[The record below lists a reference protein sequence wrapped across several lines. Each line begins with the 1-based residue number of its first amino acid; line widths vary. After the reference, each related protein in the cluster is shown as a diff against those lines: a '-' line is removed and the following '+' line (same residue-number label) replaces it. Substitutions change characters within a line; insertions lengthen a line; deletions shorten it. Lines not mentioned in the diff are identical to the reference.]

1 MKIILIEDDPLI
13 QIELRLLLLEL
24 GHEVVGEFDRYEE
37 VECHLEEF
45 ESVDLAFIDIQLA
58 SSYDG
63 TDVAEMIQNRYKMNL
78 VFLTSNVDDR
88 VLFKSNQLNISAFLA
103 KPFRVEDIKICL
115 SRLPLVNK
123 NPTITELFLKDGH
136 TFFKLTID
144 DFLWAKAEDNYIT
157 IKTTKEK
164 RLIMLPL
171 KEFILKFSNPNVFRV
186 HRSFVINIL
195 KIDQIQSNELKIGQ
209 EIIPISDTYKV
220 QLLQLLNISPQ

>member
-13 QIELRLLLLEL
+13 QIELRILLQEL

-37 VECHLEEF
+37 VESHLDEF
-45 ESVDLAFIDIQLA
+45 EPVDLAFIDIQLA

-63 TDVAEMIQNRYKMNL
+63 TDVAELLQNRHKMNL

-88 VLFKSNQLNISAFLA
+88 VISKSKQLKIADFLA
-103 KPFRVEDIKICL
+103 KPFRNEDIKICL
-115 SRLPLVNK
+115 ARLPEVSK
-123 NPTITELFLKDGH
+123 NPNINELFLKDGH
-136 TFFKLTID
+136 AFFKVTID

-195 KIDQIQSNELKIGQ
+195 KIDQIQSTELKIGQ
-209 EIIPISDTYKV
+209 EVIPISESYKE
-220 QLLQLLNISPQ
+220 QLLKMLNILPQ

>member
-24 GHEVVGEFDRYEE
+24 GHEVVGEFERYEE
-37 VECHLEEF
+37 VERHLEEF

-63 TDVAEMIQNRYKMNL
+63 TDVAELLQNRHKMNL

-88 VLFKSNQLNISAFLA
+88 VISKSKQLKIADFLA
-103 KPFRVEDIKICL
+103 KPFRTEDIKICL
-115 SRLPLVNK
+115 ARLPEVFK
-123 NPTITELFLKDGH
+123 NPIINELFLKDGH
-136 TFFKLTID
+136 TFFKITIE

-195 KIDQIQSNELKIGQ
+195 KIDQIQSTELKIGQ
-209 EIIPISDTYKV
+209 EVIPISESYKE
-220 QLLQLLNISPQ
+220 QILKMLNISPQ